1 MESIKRKWGKP
12 GLDVQVFMPNEYCA
26 PCGDGATKVTYY
38 FMCDGGW
45 GDTHYNVW
53 LDDNPKDNQLTGNWR
68 EQVSIFGTSWW
79 TWGYNDNG
87 DRDTWLTSGLY
98 YHSCNKTHTVTVPK
112 GTSVDD
118 IFPYGFLQNK
128 YDRGGGVI
136 PVRLWRGDGSIHA
149 TRKLNSSQFTPHN
162 PS

>member
-26 PCGDGATKVTYY
+26 PCGDGTTQVTYY
-38 FMCDGGW
+38 FMCDGGL
-45 GDTHYNVW
+45 GNSHYDVW
-53 LDDNPKDNQLTGNWR
+53 LDDNPKDNVLTGKWKYSSG
-68 EQVSIFGTSWW
+68 EII
-79 TWGYNDNG
+79 WGSNDQG
-87 DRDTWLTSGLY
+87 FSDTWLTSGKY
-98 YHSCNKTHTVTVPK
+98 YHSCKKAHTVTVSK

-118 IFPYGFLQNK
+118 IFPYGFLQVK
-128 YDRGGGVI
+128 YDYGGDVI

-149 TRKLNSSQFTPHN
+149 TRTLNSSEFTPHN